1 MNFAK
6 KRLLNEKKRKKKD
19 IFADISMFIYIVL
32 KVNICFEVNI

>member
-1 MNFAK
+1 MK
-6 KRLLNEKKRKKKD
+6 KKERKKTS